1 MAQEAIT
8 AQDGKEMLMR
18 PWRDILAVVVVTVV
32 LWSGAAL
39 AQTKQAGCDQALVP
53 PTIDGQVVKVDP
65 AREKVTVRATDGT
78 KHEFQASK
86 ETLQD
91 FKPGDR
97 ITAKLRK
104 APPC

>member
-1 MAQEAIT
+1 
-8 AQDGKEMLMR
+8 MR
-18 PWRDILAVVVVTVV
+18 AWRDMLAVVAVTAI

-39 AQTKQAGCDQALVP
+39 AQTKKVANCDQALVP

-78 KHEFQASK
+78 THEFQASK